1 MNGAADRSKNVI
13 IILAVLTTAVT
24 TLVAG
29 LQTDASIRAD
39 QANRDSQV
47 QAIRLMGSLQR
58 TGLNSAYELSGL
70 ARITTDRIEGLA
82 LELAGLRLQEQ
93 GDSEG
98 AARASLRG
106 QAAEARARAQED
118 ASLLYRDPRYS
129 PRAPGEPPN
138 LEAYL
143 TDLTA
148 ESETLLQQQNA
159 AADDYQRW
167 NRKADAYVGVLTLLA
182 TALFLLGLSQALLGR
197 LRLFFAL
204 VGTFAAGSGVLWA
217 AGILILP

>member
-1 MNGAADRSKNVI
+1 
-13 IILAVLTTAVT
+13 
-24 TLVAG
+24 
-29 LQTDASIRAD
+29 
-39 QANRDSQV
+39 
-47 QAIRLMGSLQR
+47 
-58 TGLNSAYELSGL
+58 
-70 ARITTDRIEGLA
+70 
-82 LELAGLRLQEQ
+82 LRLQEQ
-93 GDSEG
+93 GDLEG